1 MTVSAAADRPFLRPS
16 DVEELVARFADASL
30 PTTPTRGYHETITRF
45 YLRVV
50 RRYLQE
56 DGRQGD

>member
-16 DVEELVARFADASL
+16 DVEDLVARFADAS
-30 PTTPTRGYHETITRF
+30 TPTRGYHETITHF